1 MQDLKTVEGSTIITT
16 TDPLS
21 AKQHE
26 GVAKMRTSLLACSEP
41 ELVPATIKQI
51 TTQRIIHQIARII
64 RYIDMMD
71 KIEDALYASIDRT
84 LENIDSTP
92 GPMAMATLLTLQER
106 LQTNMINSHK
116 ILEPYLTIVDQV
128 DIMPEEIEPDEI
140 YDRPTRDKVRRAAQL
155 LLAELGVNANE

>member
-1 MQDLKTVEGSTIITT
+1 
-16 TDPLS
+16 
-21 AKQHE
+21 
-26 GVAKMRTSLLACSEP
+26 
-41 ELVPATIKQI
+41 
-51 TTQRIIHQIARII
+51 
-64 RYIDMMD
+64 MMD

-128 DIMPEEIEPDEI
+128 DMMPEEIEPDEI
-140 YDRPTRDKVRRAAQL
+140 YDRPTRDKVRSAAQL
-155 LLAELGVNANE
+155 LLAELGVNENE

>member
-1 MQDLKTVEGSTIITT
+1 MNDLKTVEGSTIITT
-16 TDPLS
+16 DPLS
-21 AKQHE
+21 AKQRE
-26 GVAKMRTSLLACSEP
+26 GVAKMRASLLACSEP

-51 TTQRIIHQIARII
+51 TTQRVIHQVARII

-128 DIMPEEIEPDEI
+128 DMMPEKIEPDEI
-140 YDRPTRDKVRRAAQL
+140 YDRPTRDKVRSAAQL
-155 LLAELGVNANE
+155 LLAELGVNENE

>member
-1 MQDLKTVEGSTIITT
+1 MNDLRTVEGSTIITT
-16 TDPLS
+16 DLLS

-26 GVAKMRTSLLACSEP
+26 GVAKMRASLLACSEP

-51 TTQRIIHQIARII
+51 TTQRVIHQVARII

-71 KIEDALYASIDRT
+71 KIEDALYTSIDRT
-84 LENIDSTP
+84 LDSIDSTP

-106 LQTNMINSHK
+106 LQNNMINSHK

-128 DIMPEEIEPDEI
+128 DMMPEAVEPNEV
-140 YDRPTRDKVRRAAQL
+140 YDRPTRDKVRSAAQL
-155 LLAELGVNANE
+155 LLAELGVNENE

>member
-1 MQDLKTVEGSTIITT
+1 MNDLKTVEGSTIIT

-26 GVAKMRTSLLACSEP
+26 GVAKMRASLLACSEP

-51 TTQRIIHQIARII
+51 TTQRVIHQVARII

-71 KIEDALYASIDRT
+71 KIEDALYTSIDRT
-84 LENIDSTP
+84 LDSIDSTP

-106 LQTNMINSHK
+106 LQNNMINSHK
-116 ILEPYLTIVDQV
+116 ILEPYLNIVDQV
-128 DIMPEEIEPDEI
+128 DMMPEAVEPSEI
-140 YDRPTRDKVRRAAQL
+140 YDRSTRDKVRSAAQL
-155 LLAELGVNANE
+155 LLAELGVNENE

>member
-1 MQDLKTVEGSTIITT
+1 MNDLKTVEGSTIIT

-26 GVAKMRTSLLACSEP
+26 GVAKMRASLLACSEP

-51 TTQRIIHQIARII
+51 TTQRVIHQVARII

-71 KIEDALYASIDRT
+71 KIEDALYTSIDRT
-84 LENIDSTP
+84 LDSIDSTP

-106 LQTNMINSHK
+106 LQNNMINSHK
-116 ILEPYLTIVDQV
+116 ILEPYLNIVDQV
-128 DIMPEEIEPDEI
+128 DMMPEAVEPNEI
-140 YDRPTRDKVRRAAQL
+140 YDRSTRDKVRSAAQL
-155 LLAELGVNANE
+155 LLAELGVNENE

>member
-1 MQDLKTVEGSTIITT
+1 MNDLKTVEGSTIIT

-26 GVAKMRTSLLACSEP
+26 GVAKMRASLLACSEP

-51 TTQRIIHQIARII
+51 TTQRVIHQVARII

-71 KIEDALYASIDRT
+71 KIEDALYTSIDRT
-84 LENIDSTP
+84 LDSIDSTP

-106 LQTNMINSHK
+106 LQNNMINSHK

-128 DIMPEEIEPDEI
+128 DMMPEAVEPNEV
-140 YDRPTRDKVRRAAQL
+140 YDRPTRDKVRSAAQL
-155 LLAELGVNANE
+155 LLAELGVNENE

>member
-1 MQDLKTVEGSTIITT
+1 MNDLKTVEGSTIIT

-26 GVAKMRTSLLACSEP
+26 GVAKMRASLLACSEP

-51 TTQRIIHQIARII
+51 TTQRVIHQVARII

-71 KIEDALYASIDRT
+71 KIEDALYTSIDRT
-84 LENIDSTP
+84 LDNIDSTP

-106 LQTNMINSHK
+106 LQNNMINSHK
-116 ILEPYLTIVDQV
+116 ILEPYLNIVDQV
-128 DIMPEEIEPDEI
+128 DMMPEAVEPDEI
-140 YDRPTRDKVRRAAQL
+140 YDRSTRDKVRSAAQL
-155 LLAELGVNANE
+155 LLTELGVENNE

>member
-1 MQDLKTVEGSTIITT
+1 MNDLKTVEGSTIITT
-16 TDPLS
+16 DPLS
-21 AKQHE
+21 AKQRE
-26 GVAKMRTSLLACSEP
+26 GVAKMRASLLACSEP

-51 TTQRIIHQIARII
+51 TTQRVIHQVARII

-84 LENIDSTP
+84 LENIDGTP

-128 DIMPEEIEPDEI
+128 DMMPEEIEPDEI
-140 YDRPTRDKVRRAAQL
+140 YDRHTRDKVRSAAQL
-155 LLAELGVNANE
+155 LLAELGVNENE